1 MKERNTETEMRDTKT
16 WMNKHKER
24 EQRRISKRKMNTPCG
39 IIGKKTRKT
48 RLNGKE
54 IVEEKI
60 TFIP

>member
-39 IIGKKTRKT
+39 IIGKKIRK
-48 RLNGKE
+48 RD
-54 IVEEKI
+54 
-60 TFIP
+60 